1 MRLADR
7 RRQDHPRNTTVEQA
21 SDGRTFLRSRGGLAF
36 FQHQL
41 RALAAALIERAE
53 QELAQVRGTGVAVE
67 QADPDVFRTGQAA
80 RSRIWR
86 VPQVFDGREN
96 GFTRGLPD
104 VAFAVYNSRNGHGG
118 DAGFARDIM

>member
-7 RRQDHPRNTTVEQA
+7 RRQDHPRYTTVEQA
-21 SDGRTFLRSRGGLAF
+21 SDGRTFPRRRGGLAF

-53 QELAQVRGTGVAVE
+53 QELAQVGGTGVTVE

-80 RSRIWR
+80 RGGVWG
-86 VPQVFDGREN
+86 VPQVFDCSEN
-96 GFTRGLPD
+96 RFTR
-104 VAFAVYNSRNGHGG
+104 A
-118 DAGFARDIM
+118 